1 MPIQDLQRDLQRLAA
16 LHREQAEVFDSLAVN
31 LAEALAAIAQPRL
44 MEPVTDT
51 RPEYLTAPEFAAL
64 LRVDQRTL
72 RALRHA
78 GEVPNPI
85 MIGTRPRWRRA
96 DVDAWLAERG
106 AP

>member
-1 MPIQDLQRDLQRLAA
+1 MSVHDVQRDLARLAS
-16 LHREQAEVFDSLAVN
+16 LHREQASVLDSLAAN
-31 LAEALAAIAQPRL
+31 LAEALAVLAAPRPVVSMVKQPT
-44 MEPVTDT
+44 EF
-51 RPEYLTAPEFAAL
+51 LTAAEFAAL

-78 GEVPNPI
+78 GDVPAPI

-106 AP
+106 AS

>member
-1 MPIQDLQRDLQRLAA
+1 MGSSDVQHDLQRLAA
-16 LHREQAEVFDSLAVN
+16 LHREQAEVFDSLAAN
-31 LAEALAAIAQPRL
+31 LAEALAGIAASRPVVT
-44 MEPVTDT
+44 MEKHET
-51 RPEYLTAPEFAAL
+51 EFLTAPEFAAL

-78 GEVPNPI
+78 GDVPAPI

>member
-1 MPIQDLQRDLQRLAA
+1 MSIQDVQHDLQRLAA
-16 LHREQAEVFDSLAVN
+16 LHREQAAVFERVATN
-31 LAEALAAIAQPRL
+31 LAGALAAAAQPRL

-51 RPEYLTAPEFAAL
+51 RPEFLTVPELAEL

-78 GEVPNPI
+78 GEVPAPI
-85 MIGTRPRWRRA
+85 MIGTRPRWRRT

-106 AP
+106 GE